1 AGTELSPYV
10 IEGRT
15 PEAAVRPG
23 SVDEVAA
30 VIAQAAEAGVP
41 VVPWGGGSAIG
52 VGAPPARAGL
62 VLVLTRLDALV
73 EHEPG
78 DLTATAQA
86 GITIAALQAALRA
99 RGQWLSLDPSDAAR
113 ATLGGV
119 LAANA
124 SGPRRHLYGTA
135 RDLLIGVTVG
145 TADGAVVHGGG
156 KVVKNVAG
164 YDLPKLFVGSFGT
177 LGVIV
182 EATVKLR
189 PLPDA
194 ERLVAVRFER
204 LQDAGAALRNLL
216 GSDLIPNAVDLLD
229 GPSAGALG
237 LPAAPATLA
246 VGFDGLGEQ
255 VDWQVAELATVVVRC
270 GGAKPAPL
278 AAETW
283 ARLASASRD
292 AFDTPAAVMTLSVL
306 PAVVA
311 ETMEHGAQTA
321 RKRGLMSA
329 WCAHAPRAQRRRRQS
344 VRALRSVSCLLPHV
358 FRARYGDGFATRA
371 NLPREV
377 ARGRAH
383 RTLRLDRAA
392 PLAVPRLP
400 RVRDRVSRGR
410 PVWPVDRGGEGGDRA
425 PASRRM
431 GATRVSA
438 TQLRRVARPSAP
450 ARRGRGGP
458 AALSGKRTAGP
469 RAAQRRRAPAS
480 GHTVGVGSAAAA
492 TAGGRR

>member
-1 AGTELSPYV
+1 MSLLDKLRAVVGPAHVLTGVELSGYV

-15 PEAAVRPG
+15 PEAAVLPG

-30 VIAQAAEAGVP
+30 IVAHAMETGVP
-41 VVPWGGGSAIG
+41 IVPWGGGSAIG

-99 RGQWLSLDPSDAAR
+99 RGQWLSLDPPDAAR

-135 RDLLIGVTVG
+135 RDLLIGVTVV
-145 TADGAVVHGGG
+145 TADGAVVRGGG

-329 WCAHAPRAQRRRRQS
+329 WCAHAG
-344 VRALRSVSCLLPHV
+344 VGHLT
-358 FRARYGDGFATRA
+358 ATLSA
-371 NLPREV
+371 DAP
-377 ARGRAH
+377 
-383 RTLRLDRAA
+383 RLDPAPIAAVLDEWRAA
-392 PLAVPRLP
+392 ARASGGHASLTWAPLPVKSAL
-400 RVRDRVSRGR
+400 
-410 PVWPVDRGGEGGDRA
+410 PVWDDAGAAGRVMTRIKAQLDPNNLLNPGRFVGG
-425 PASRRM
+425 
-431 GATRVSA
+431 V
-438 TQLRRVARPSAP
+438 
-450 ARRGRGGP
+450 
-458 AALSGKRTAGP
+458 
-469 RAAQRRRAPAS
+469 
-480 GHTVGVGSAAAA
+480 
-492 TAGGRR
+492 

>member
-1 AGTELSPYV
+1 MSLLDKLRAVVGQAHVLTGVELSRYV

-15 PEAAVRPG
+15 PEAAVLPG

-30 VIAQAAEAGVP
+30 IVAHAMETGVP
-41 VVPWGGGSAIG
+41 IVPWGGGSAIG

-135 RDLLIGVTVG
+135 RDLLIGVTVV
-145 TADGAVVHGGG
+145 TADGAVVRGGG

-204 LQDAGAALRNLL
+204 LQDAGVALRNLL

-329 WCAHAPRAQRRRRQS
+329 WCAHAGVGHLTATLCADAPRPDPAPIAA
-344 VRALRSVSCLLPHV
+344 VL
-358 FRARYGDGFATRA
+358 
-371 NLPREV
+371 EEW
-377 ARGRAH
+377 
-383 RTLRLDRAA
+383 RAA
-392 PLAVPRLP
+392 ARAGGGHASVTWAPLPVKSAL
-400 RVRDRVSRGR
+400 
-410 PVWPVDRGGEGGDRA
+410 PVWDEAGAAGRLMKRIKAQLDPNNLLNPGRFVGG
-425 PASRRM
+425 
-431 GATRVSA
+431 V
-438 TQLRRVARPSAP
+438 
-450 ARRGRGGP
+450 
-458 AALSGKRTAGP
+458 
-469 RAAQRRRAPAS
+469 
-480 GHTVGVGSAAAA
+480 
-492 TAGGRR
+492 

>member
-1 AGTELSPYV
+1 MSLLDKLRAVVGQAHVLTGVELSRYV

-15 PEAAVRPG
+15 PEAAVLPG

-30 VIAQAAEAGVP
+30 IVAHAMETGVP
-41 VVPWGGGSAIG
+41 IVPWGGGSAIG

-99 RGQWLSLDPSDAAR
+99 RGQWLSLDPPDAAR

-135 RDLLIGVTVG
+135 RDLLIGVTVV
-145 TADGAVVHGGG
+145 TADGAVVRGGG

-204 LQDAGAALRNLL
+204 LQDAGVALRNLL

-329 WCAHAPRAQRRRRQS
+329 WCAHAGVGHLTATLCADAPRPDPAPIAA
-344 VRALRSVSCLLPHV
+344 VL
-358 FRARYGDGFATRA
+358 
-371 NLPREV
+371 EEW
-377 ARGRAH
+377 
-383 RTLRLDRAA
+383 RAA
-392 PLAVPRLP
+392 ARAGGGHASVTWAPLPVKSAL
-400 RVRDRVSRGR
+400 
-410 PVWPVDRGGEGGDRA
+410 PVWDEAGAAGRLMKRIKAQLDPNNLLNQGRFVGG
-425 PASRRM
+425 
-431 GATRVSA
+431 V
-438 TQLRRVARPSAP
+438 
-450 ARRGRGGP
+450 
-458 AALSGKRTAGP
+458 
-469 RAAQRRRAPAS
+469 
-480 GHTVGVGSAAAA
+480 
-492 TAGGRR
+492 

>member
-1 AGTELSPYV
+1 MSLLDKLRAVVGQAHVLTGVELSRYV

-15 PEAAVRPG
+15 PEAAVLPG

-30 VIAQAAEAGVP
+30 IVAHAMETGVP
-41 VVPWGGGSAIG
+41 IVPWGGGSAID

-99 RGQWLSLDPSDAAR
+99 RGQWLSLDPPDAAL

-135 RDLLIGVTVG
+135 RDLLIGVTVV
-145 TADGAVVHGGG
+145 TADGAVVRGGG

-329 WCAHAPRAQRRRRQS
+329 WCAHAGVGHLTATLCADAPRPDPAPIAA
-344 VRALRSVSCLLPHV
+344 VL
-358 FRARYGDGFATRA
+358 
-371 NLPREV
+371 EEW
-377 ARGRAH
+377 
-383 RTLRLDRAA
+383 RAA
-392 PLAVPRLP
+392 ARAGGGHASVTWAPLPVKSAL
-400 RVRDRVSRGR
+400 
-410 PVWPVDRGGEGGDRA
+410 PVWDEAGAAGRLMKRIKAQLDPNNLLNPGRFVGG
-425 PASRRM
+425 
-431 GATRVSA
+431 V
-438 TQLRRVARPSAP
+438 
-450 ARRGRGGP
+450 
-458 AALSGKRTAGP
+458 
-469 RAAQRRRAPAS
+469 
-480 GHTVGVGSAAAA
+480 
-492 TAGGRR
+492 

>member
-1 AGTELSPYV
+1 MSLLDKLRAVVGQAHVLTGVELSRYV

-15 PEAAVRPG
+15 PEAAVLPG

-30 VIAQAAEAGVP
+30 IVAHAMETGVP
-41 VVPWGGGSAIG
+41 IVPWGGGSAIG

-99 RGQWLSLDPSDAAR
+99 RGQWLSLDPPDAAR

-135 RDLLIGVTVG
+135 RDLLIGVTVV
-145 TADGAVVHGGG
+145 TADGAVVRGGG

-329 WCAHAPRAQRRRRQS
+329 WCAHAGVGHLTATLCADAPRPDPAPIAA
-344 VRALRSVSCLLPHV
+344 VL
-358 FRARYGDGFATRA
+358 
-371 NLPREV
+371 EEW
-377 ARGRAH
+377 
-383 RTLRLDRAA
+383 RAA
-392 PLAVPRLP
+392 ARAGGGHASVTWAPLPVKSAL
-400 RVRDRVSRGR
+400 
-410 PVWPVDRGGEGGDRA
+410 PVWDETGAAGRLMKRIKAQLDPNNLLNPGRFVGG
-425 PASRRM
+425 
-431 GATRVSA
+431 V
-438 TQLRRVARPSAP
+438 
-450 ARRGRGGP
+450 
-458 AALSGKRTAGP
+458 
-469 RAAQRRRAPAS
+469 
-480 GHTVGVGSAAAA
+480 
-492 TAGGRR
+492 